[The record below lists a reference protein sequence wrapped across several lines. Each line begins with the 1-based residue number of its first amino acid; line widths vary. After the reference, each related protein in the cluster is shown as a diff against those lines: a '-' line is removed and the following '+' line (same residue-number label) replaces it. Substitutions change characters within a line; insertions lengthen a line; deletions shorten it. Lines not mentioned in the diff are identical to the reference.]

1 MKSLK
6 QLFTAL
12 CLWALWFGLTVVLAQ
27 TFKMLNTTH
36 YQSGDTP
43 DKPFR
48 VAILAADGSRYA
60 VPFQEAQTMPE
71 VWNRQPEKPC
81 QQEDCLFQAD
91 DGSLIFHNEGAL
103 WYSESRYRIVGNR
116 LEPVSHV
123 VFNVGDVFFAGI
135 GAFILLKLGKYGFYR
150 WRYRRAPE
158 QLAAYHRAV
167 WASVKRW
174 LIWVAVLVLFILGIN
189 ILSQVA

>member
-12 CLWALWFGLTVVLAQ
+12 CLLALWFGLTVVLAQ
-27 TFKMLNTTH
+27 TFKMFNTTH
-36 YQSGDTP
+36 YQSGDVP
-43 DKPFR
+43 DKHFR
-48 VAILAADGSRYA
+48 VAVMTQNGSY
-60 VPFQEAQTMPE
+60 VGMKWDEAQAIPQQ
-71 VWNRQPEKPC
+71 WQRQPEKPC

-123 VFNVGDVFFAGI
+123 VFNVGDVFLAGI
-135 GAFILLKLGKYGFYR
+135 VAFIVLKLGKYGFYR

-158 QLAAYHRAV
+158 QLAEYHRIL
-167 WASVKRW
+167 WQTIKRRLFW
-174 LIWVAVLVLFILGIN
+174 LMAFILLCWGIN
-189 ILSQVA
+189 VSQSL